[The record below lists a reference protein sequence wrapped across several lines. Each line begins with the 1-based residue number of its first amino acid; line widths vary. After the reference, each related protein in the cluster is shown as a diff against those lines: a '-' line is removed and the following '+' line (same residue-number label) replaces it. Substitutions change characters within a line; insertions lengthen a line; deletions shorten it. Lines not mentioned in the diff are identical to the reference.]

1 VPLPGPETAE
11 FEAAYQA
18 ALMGQPI
25 AKPTRQVEAHGS
37 IGALIA
43 SYLRHAE
50 YIGLREST
58 KFGYASRI
66 ETLRTKHGHRSV
78 AGLTRERI
86 VTGILQP
93 YADRPGA
100 ALAILKM
107 LRILIRH
114 ANNIGWLKGD
124 PSRGIKRPKT
134 NEVRSWTDAE
144 IGAFEKHWPIGTKQR
159 LAFALHLYTG
169 QRRSDPSLFKTSV
182 TERKYSACPCNCYWV
197 WSARGERSQRPRWL
211 RLLQT
216 SQEHAVI

>member
-1 VPLPGPETAE
+1 MPRKLPPFVERWRDRHGKMRHYFRKAKGARVPLPGPETAE

-25 AKPTRQVEAHGS
+25 PKLTRQVEAHGS

-100 ALAILKM
+100 ALAILKSNQA
-107 LRILIRH
+107 REQH
-114 ANNIGWLKGD
+114 
-124 PSRGIKRPKT
+124 
-134 NEVRSWTDAE
+134 
-144 IGAFEKHWPIGTKQR
+144 R
-159 LAFALHLYTG
+159 LAQG
-169 QRRSDPSLFKTSV
+169 RSLSWHQE
-182 TERKYSACPCNCYWV
+182 TEDQ
-197 WSARGERSQRPRWL
+197 RSQIMDRCRD
-211 RLLQT
+211 RR
-216 SQEHAVI
+216 I